1 MTGLTSPTER
11 AAATIMGRRLNT
23 LVPVRKATVAV
34 VAEALPRALPAQSR
48 QRCMNPNCQRMV
60 ERPAAGRLPFFC
72 GRPCREASDYERD
85 ELLADVAV
93 LEAALSAGG
102 GTHAQR
108 RAITVELSTRRWC
121 LHRYMVTAEGGRA
134 ETGAE

>member
-1 MTGLTSPTER
+1 
-11 AAATIMGRRLNT
+11 MGRRLNT

-34 VAEALPRALPAQSR
+34 VAEAIPRALPAQAR
-48 QRCMNPNCQRMV
+48 QRCMNPSCQRMV

-72 GRPCREASDYERD
+72 GRPCREAFDYERD

-108 RAITVELSTRRWC
+108 RAVTVELSTRRWC
-121 LHRYMVTAEGGRA
+121 LHRYMLVAGRGRT
-134 ETGAE
+134 ESGDVTGAEWASP